1 MKDFY
6 IDFEKKNITVICCK
20 NKKEKQ
26 CRRHNNCL
34 YRKDIA
40 HLVLIFIKKKC
51 EFGVS
56 DERFGILIYTGEDA
70 ESEIGVGYM

>member
-1 MKDFY
+1 MKHFY
-6 IDFEKKNITVICCK
+6 IDFEKKNIIVICCK

-26 CRRHNNCL
+26 CRRHNNFL
-34 YRKDIA
+34 YRKACPFSLDFY
-40 HLVLIFIKKKC
+40 LKKC

-56 DERFGILIYTGEDA
+56 DERFGILIYMGEDA